1 MVRWEKNNSNESF
14 NNQVAAKCP
23 KSKHYSKS
31 ESLDN
36 RIASAVAQK
45 NIGEPYLATVNES
58 GGLSPGKIHIHSAKK
73 LIAKHA
79 KRKLFESGIKHK
91 RRLQLKGTAESKRQD
106 RELREGQTYETG
118 IALTSPSEL
127 QTIEIPAKT
136 ESPNVESIKAHDSTQ
151 IVIFDLETT
160 SLSIE
165 CEITQIG
172 RYHYMSIQCS

>member
-1 MVRWEKNNSNESF
+1 MVAGPE
-14 NNQVAAKCP
+14 
-23 KSKHYSKS
+23 
-31 ESLDN
+31 
-36 RIASAVAQK
+36 
-45 NIGEPYLATVNES
+45 NIGVPYLATVNES

-73 LIAKHA
+73 FVATHA
-79 KRKLFESGIKHK
+79 ERKLFESGVKPK
-91 RRLQLKGTAESKRQD
+91 RPHLQLKGTAESKRQD

-136 ESPNVESIKAHDSTQ
+136 ETPNVESIKAHDSTQ